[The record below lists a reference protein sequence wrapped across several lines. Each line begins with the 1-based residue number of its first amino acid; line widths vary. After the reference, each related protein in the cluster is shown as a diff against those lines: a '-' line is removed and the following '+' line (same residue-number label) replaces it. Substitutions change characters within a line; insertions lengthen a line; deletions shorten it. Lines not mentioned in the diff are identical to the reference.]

1 MDLTAWL
8 EQEPA
13 QRLRGRDLL
22 ADSDLKPD
30 EVAWLL
36 DFALAMKAAG
46 PNGARHLLPGRTVA
60 LLFEKPSTRTRV
72 SFEVAVWQLGG
83 IGLSLN
89 VGDLQMSRGETI
101 EDTGRVLSRYVQGIV
116 MRTFGQSRLQ
126 ALAEAASVP
135 VVNALSDRFHPC
147 QIMADL
153 LTLKERFGRLAGLH
167 LVYLG
172 DGNNVAHSL
181 AVGGALSGM
190 RVTVCT
196 PPGFE
201 PDADVI
207 GNARAIAEGTGGDVR
222 LATVP
227 ADCVQD
233 ADALYTDVWVS
244 MGQEGGPDRHAAFAP
259 YQINGSLLAQA
270 PDHAIVLHCLPAHR
284 GEEITDEVLDGPRSA
299 VWDQAENRLHVQKA
313 ILAALLAS

>member
-1 MDLTAWL
+1 MGHGRPGQGGDRDGGTARERPRKESCGLLRKWAMMVVRNGRGKDVPMDLTAWL

-167 LVYLG
+167 LVY
-172 DGNNVAHSL
+172 
-181 AVGGALSGM
+181 
-190 RVTVCT
+190 
-196 PPGFE
+196 
-201 PDADVI
+201 
-207 GNARAIAEGTGGDVR
+207 
-222 LATVP
+222 
-227 ADCVQD
+227 
-233 ADALYTDVWVS
+233 
-244 MGQEGGPDRHAAFAP
+244 
-259 YQINGSLLAQA
+259 
-270 PDHAIVLHCLPAHR
+270 
-284 GEEITDEVLDGPRSA
+284 
-299 VWDQAENRLHVQKA
+299 
-313 ILAALLAS
+313 